1 MQFKSRERGDFQ
13 RLAQLRAHVCQ
24 MCQHR
29 IGIGVGLIAE
39 DDIAVDRELI
49 VTTPRFRCGL
59 RDEGPQD
66 RLGGVELGR
75 DEF

>member
-1 MQFKSRERGDFQ
+1 
-13 RLAQLRAHVCQ
+13 